1 MQKTLQ
7 NEKLK
12 SFSLKLIFYKSR
24 IYRVKER
31 ALARVAFGG
40 EGVDNFGVS
49 SVPKKVEKDNFCAP
63 NLTASFVLTIFQIYS

>member
-1 MQKTLQ
+1 MRDLSLALAVRT
-7 NEKLK
+7 
-12 SFSLKLIFYKSR
+12 FSIVPWS
-24 IYRVKER
+24 VKER